1 MGRDINQSTVRFYF
15 DTCVHGQ
22 YLIPDAKQYIGPDII
37 SWINSFTD
45 NQLLPRGAI
54 QIGTRAASPTHVE
67 RNPLEVTTDGNHNGG
82 QIPCVVFTFFPPI
95 TLRSLP
101 RRVALRIPLG
111 WWNILDSQ
119 DIRKALYAEVKGYL
133 GSGAQGF
140 PNKLVT
146 EYVSRRLP
154 QQITKADDDYRNKCH

>member
-1 MGRDINQSTVRFYF
+1 MSN
-15 DTCVHGQ
+15 
-22 YLIPDAKQYIGPDII
+22 QYIGPDII

-45 NQLLPRGAI
+45 NQLLPRGVI

-67 RNPLEVTTDGNHNGG
+67 RNPLEVSTDGIHNGG
-82 QIPCVVFTFFPPI
+82 HIPCVVFTFFPPI

-101 RRVALRIPLG
+101 RRIALRIPLG

-133 GSGAQGF
+133 GSGAQRF
-140 PNKLVT
+140 PDKLVVD
-146 EYVSRRLP
+146 YVS
-154 QQITKADDDYRNKCH
+154 NS

>member
-1 MGRDINQSTVRFYF
+1 MST
-15 DTCVHGQ
+15 
-22 YLIPDAKQYIGPDII
+22 ASQYIGPDIL

-67 RNPLEVTTDGNHNGG
+67 RNPLEVSTDGMQNGG

-101 RRVALRIPLG
+101 RRIALRIPLG

-119 DIRKALYAEVKGYL
+119 DIRKALYTEVKGYL
-133 GSGAQGF
+133 GSGAQRF
-140 PNKLVT
+140 PNKLLAD
-146 EYVSRRLP
+146 YVSQCLLLGYP
-154 QQITKADDDYRNKCH
+154 NLIVMIGANVIDEEVP

>member
-1 MGRDINQSTVRFYF
+1 MGRDINQSTVRSYF
-15 DTCVHGQ
+15 TTCVHRQ
-22 YLIPDAKQYIGPDII
+22 CLISDAQQYIGPEII

-67 RNPLEVTTDGNHNGG
+67 RNPLEVSTDGTHNGG
-82 QIPCVVFTFFPPI
+82 LTPCVVFTFFPPT

-101 RRVALRIPLG
+101 QRFALRIPFG
-111 WWNILDSQ
+111 WWNVLDSQ

-133 GSGAQGF
+133 GSGAQFF
-140 PNKLVT
+140 PNKLVA
-146 EYVSRRLP
+146 EYVSHRLP
-154 QQITKADDDYRNKCH
+154 QWITQTHGDYRNKCH

>member
-1 MGRDINQSTVRFYF
+1 MGRDIKQSTVRPQLTYMLREQSL
-15 DTCVHGQ
+15 TP
-22 YLIPDAKQYIGPDII
+22 IQYIGPDII

-67 RNPLEVTTDGNHNGG
+67 RNPLEVSTDGMHNGG

-101 RRVALRIPLG
+101 RRIALRIPLG

-133 GSGAQGF
+133 ASGAQRF
-140 PNKLVT
+140 PDKLVVD
-146 EYVSRRLP
+146 YVSQFLTRWV
-154 QQITKADDDYRNKCH
+154 TKTHSYHRNKWH